1 MRRRAYATTHLLRT
15 GLRYSQLL
23 FGTVLV
29 SVTVK
34 YIPGNTNLI
43 IDKLNIVNEI
53 TDIITLENKV
63 AHR

>member
-1 MRRRAYATTHLLRT
+1 MRRLAYATAHLLQT
-15 GLRYSQLL
+15 GLRLL
-23 FGTVLV
+23 GTVLV
-29 SVTVK
+29 SVAVK

-53 TDIITLENKV
+53 TDIFTIENKV